1 MACKLNLPFSDP
13 VEIAIEKARSAIENQ
28 NGLFEGNIS
37 NGHFEV
43 TVFGNNIRGD
53 YQVQGQTLQLE
64 ITDKP
69 FFVPCSMIESFL
81 VKYIQ

>member
-1 MACKLNLPFSDP
+1 MSCKLSLPFSDP
-13 VEIAIEKARSAIENQ
+13 AEVAIEKARGAIESQ

-43 TVFGNNIRGD
+43 TVFGNNIKGD
-53 YQVQGQTLQLE
+53 YQVQGQNLQLE

-81 VKYIQ
+81 AKYIQ

>member
-1 MACKLNLPFSDP
+1 MSCKFNLPFSAP
-13 VEIAIEKARSAIENQ
+13 PEVAVEQAKSAIESQ
-28 NGLFEGNIS
+28 NGLFEGDTS

-43 TVFGNNIRGD
+43 TVFGNNIKGD
-53 YQVQGQTLQLE
+53 YIVQGQNLQLE

>member
-1 MACKLNLPFSDP
+1 MACKLSLPFSDP
-13 VEIAIEKARSAIENQ
+13 VEVAIEKARSAIESQ
-28 NGLFEGNIS
+28 NGLFEGNIT

-43 TVFGNNIRGD
+43 TVFGNNIKGD
-53 YQVQGQTLQLE
+53 YVVQAQTLKLD

-69 FFVPCSMIESFL
+69 FFVPCSMIETFL